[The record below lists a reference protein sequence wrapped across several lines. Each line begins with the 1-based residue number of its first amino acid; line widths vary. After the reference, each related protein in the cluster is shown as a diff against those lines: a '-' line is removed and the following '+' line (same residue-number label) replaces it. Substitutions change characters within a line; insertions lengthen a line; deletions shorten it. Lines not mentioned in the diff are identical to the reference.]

1 MDNRRKQIRRR
12 METLEGTLE
21 MADFKPRGHKCRI
34 ASVRGKSMICT
45 FDADKEGE
53 ILRLMRKPV
62 RVTGE
67 AHINPHSHRTEEIH
81 IREIQPLDNP
91 LMDAKEFFTSR
102 TIDELAK
109 LQGVKPLKNPADLMG
124 GWPADEDVD
133 EFLENVYRERRASTI
148 QSGE

>member
-1 MDNRRKQIRRR
+1 MNNRSKQTRHR

-34 ASVRGKSMICT
+34 ASARGRSVICT
-45 FDADKEGE
+45 FDTDKEAE

-67 AHINPHSHRTEEIH
+67 AHINPRSHRTEEIH
-81 IREIQPLDNP
+81 IREIQPIDTP

-102 TIDELAK
+102 SIAELAK
-109 LQGVKPLKNPADLMG
+109 IQGVKPLKNPSELMLE
-124 GWPADEDVD
+124 WLADEDID
-133 EFLENVYRERRASTI
+133 ALEKIYKERRASTI
-148 QSGE
+148 QSNE